1 VIPLVKV
8 EGTIEEI
15 SRLFADA
22 PGEPP
27 TEARKN
33 SKNKSNTATPKTP
46 QKKALNKRKPSK
58 YNLFMKKELK
68 RLKKAHPR
76 TKQSQLMKKAAR
88 AWRKHK

>member
-1 VIPLVKV
+1 MIPLVKV

-15 SRLFADA
+15 ARLFADA
-22 PGEPP
+22 PAPKKAPGKGR
-27 TEARKN
+27 TKA
-33 SKNKSNTATPKTP
+33 ATPGKP
-46 QKKALNKRKPSK
+46 KKATRKPSK

-68 RLKKAHPR
+68 RLKKLHPR

>member
-1 VIPLVKV
+1 VFPLVKV

-15 SRLFADA
+15 ARLFADA
-22 PGEPP
+22 PGPKKAPSKRSP
-27 TEARKN
+27 TT
-33 SKNKSNTATPKTP
+33 TAPGTPK
-46 QKKALNKRKPSK
+46 KATRKPSK

-68 RLKKAHPR
+68 RLKKLHPR

>member
-15 SRLFADA
+15 ARLFADA
-22 PGEPP
+22 PAPKKAPGKRTTKTTTP
-27 TEARKN
+27 
-33 SKNKSNTATPKTP
+33 STPK
-46 QKKALNKRKPSK
+46 KATRKPSK

-68 RLKKAHPR
+68 RLKKLHPR

-88 AWRKHK
+88 SWRKHK

>member
-1 VIPLVKV
+1 MVKV

-15 SRLFADA
+15 ARLFSTQDHLPESGKK
-22 PGEPP
+22 PGAKSP
-27 TEARKN
+27 
-33 SKNKSNTATPKTP
+33 KSNLRKSGNR
-46 QKKALNKRKPSK
+46 KKIMTSKRKPSK

>member
-1 VIPLVKV
+1 MFPLVKV

-15 SRLFADA
+15 ARLFSDA
-22 PGEPP
+22 P
-27 TEARKN
+27 AL
-33 SKNKSNTATPKTP
+33 
-46 QKKALNKRKPSK
+46 KKASSKRATKPTNSVKPKKATRKPSK

-68 RLKKAHPR
+68 RLKKLHPR

>member
-1 VIPLVKV
+1 MIPLVKV

-15 SRLFADA
+15 ARLFSEA
-22 PGEPP
+22 PSP
-27 TEARKN
+27 
-33 SKNKSNTATPKTP
+33 
-46 QKKALNKRKPSK
+46 KKASGKKVTKAVSSVKPKKANRKPSK

-68 RLKKAHPR
+68 RLKKLHPR

>member
-1 VIPLVKV
+1 MVKV

-15 SRLFADA
+15 ARLFSDA
-22 PGEPP
+22 SPSSQ
-27 TEARKN
+27 TRRK
-33 SKNKSNTATPKTP
+33 KSTTAKPQTP
-46 QKKALNKRKPSK
+46 QKKTKRTRKPSK

>member
-1 VIPLVKV
+1 MIPLVKV

-15 SRLFADA
+15 ARLFSDLPESSKRRSEKSTTAK
-22 PGEPP
+22 PQTP
-27 TEARKN
+27 RK
-33 SKNKSNTATPKTP
+33 TTKTT
-46 QKKALNKRKPSK
+46 RKPSK

-68 RLKKAHPR
+68 RLKKLHPR

>member
-15 SRLFADA
+15 ARLFADA
-22 PGEPP
+22 SVEPP
-27 TEARKN
+27 TKAR
-33 SKNKSNTATPKTP
+33 KNKSNTAKPQTP

>member
-1 VIPLVKV
+1 MIPLVKV

-15 SRLFADA
+15 ARLFSDA
-22 PGEPP
+22 PAP
-27 TEARKN
+27 
-33 SKNKSNTATPKTP
+33 
-46 QKKALNKRKPSK
+46 KKAVGKRTSKAAAPGKPKKATRKPSK

-68 RLKKAHPR
+68 RLKKLHPR

>member
-15 SRLFADA
+15 ARLFADA
-22 PGEPP
+22 PVP
-27 TEARKN
+27 RKVTG
-33 SKNKSNTATPKTP
+33 KRATKAAVSDKP
-46 QKKALNKRKPSK
+46 KKATRKPSK

-68 RLKKAHPR
+68 RLKKLHPR

-88 AWRKHK
+88 SWRKHK

>member
-15 SRLFADA
+15 ARLFSDA
-22 PGEPP
+22 SDKPP
-27 TEARKN
+27 IKGRR
-33 SKNKSNTATPKTP
+33 NKSTTTKPQTP
-46 QKKALNKRKPSK
+46 QKKSSTKRIRKPSK

>member
-1 VIPLVKV
+1 MIPLVKV

-15 SRLFADA
+15 ARLFADA
-22 PGEPP
+22 QPP
-27 TEARKN
+27 TKARR
-33 SKNKSNTATPKTP
+33 NKSTTAKTQTP
-46 QKKALNKRKPSK
+46 QKTTKKTRKPSK

>member
-1 VIPLVKV
+1 VFPLVKV

-15 SRLFADA
+15 ARLFSDA
-22 PGEPP
+22 P
-27 TEARKN
+27 AL
-33 SKNKSNTATPKTP
+33 
-46 QKKALNKRKPSK
+46 KKASSKRATKPVSPVKPKKANRKPSK

-68 RLKKAHPR
+68 RLKKLHPR

>member
-1 VIPLVKV
+1 VFPLVKV

-15 SRLFADA
+15 ARLFSDA
-22 PGEPP
+22 PAPKKAPGKRV
-27 TEARKN
+27 TKA
-33 SKNKSNTATPKTP
+33 ATPGKP
-46 QKKALNKRKPSK
+46 KKATRKPSK

-68 RLKKAHPR
+68 RLKKLHPR